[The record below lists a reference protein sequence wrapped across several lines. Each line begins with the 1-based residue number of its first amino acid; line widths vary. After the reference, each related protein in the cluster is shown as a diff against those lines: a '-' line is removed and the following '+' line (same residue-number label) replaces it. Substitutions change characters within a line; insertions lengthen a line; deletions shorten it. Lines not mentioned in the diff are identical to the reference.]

1 MAARKKSFVEGAA
14 VLAATIAIVK
24 VIGALYKLPLYNILD
39 DSGTAYFGVAYNVY
53 SLLLTVSTA
62 GVPVAISRM
71 IASENARGRIRQSER
86 IFSVAMP
93 AMIII
98 GAVFGDFMMLF
109 CRQIANFMEEPGSY
123 QAIFTLGP
131 AVFFCCVIAVYR
143 GYTQGHE
150 DMIPTSITQISEVVF
165 KFVLG
170 LAVAFILLK
179 AGYSSGIVVSGA
191 IFGVVVGLGVSIP
204 IMAWYRRRAL
214 QRGSYR
220 LECTDES
227 TESRRDTLKE
237 MLKITIPMTLSS
249 SLLNL
254 LTLIDVKVVMN
265 RLKQGLMLTELQA
278 DVEYA
283 TFTKAHTLF
292 TLPSSLIV
300 AVSISVVPA
309 VAAAIAVRKYR
320 EAGMVMGRSLKLMN
334 LFAMPAGVGM
344 CVLAAPLYYSLYGM
358 GSVKATVV
366 MAILGIASY
375 FVCFQLVSTA
385 LVQASGHE
393 RIPLIAMAAGSIL
406 KVIINYTLT
415 GHPAFGI
422 VGAPISTL
430 VCYLTISLVNMIGL
444 KIRFPEKIPLGTAF
458 LKPVLCTALMAAAAA
473 GSFAVMKLIGLG
485 DIGGGRLKV
494 TVGLIISIGIAV
506 VVYFLA
512 VILLGAVTRED
523 MEMLPKGEKIAEK
536 LHLK

>member
-1 MAARKKSFVEGAA
+1 MAARKKNFIEGAA

-39 DSGTAYFGVAYNVY
+39 DSGAAYFGVAYNVY
-53 SLLLTVSTA
+53 ALLLTISTA

-93 AMIII
+93 AMIVI
-98 GAVFGDFMMLF
+98 GAVFGGFMMIF
-109 CRQIANFMEEPGSY
+109 CRQIANFMEEPGCY

-165 KFVLG
+165 KFILG
-170 LAVAFILLK
+170 LLVAFLLLK

-214 QRGSYR
+214 RNGSYR
-220 LECTDES
+220 LECTDETVDSRGS
-227 TESRRDTLKE
+227 TLGE
-237 MLKITIPMTLSS
+237 MLRITIPMTLSS
-249 SLLNL
+249 ALLNF
-254 LTLIDVKVVMN
+254 LTVIDVKVVMN
-265 RLKQGLMLTELQA
+265 RLKQSLMLSELEA
-278 DVEYA
+278 DVEYS

-320 EAGMVMGRSLKLMN
+320 EAGGVMGRSLKLMN
-334 LFAMPAGVGM
+334 LLAMPAGVGM
-344 CVLAAPLYYSLYGM
+344 CVLAGPLYYSLFGT
-358 GSVKATVV
+358 GSTRATAV
-366 MAILGIASY
+366 MALLGIASY

-393 RIPLIAMAAGSIL
+393 RIPLIAMAAGSVL

-415 GHPAFGI
+415 GNPSFGI
-422 VGAPISTL
+422 VGAPVSTL
-430 VCYLTISLVNMIGL
+430 VCYLMISLVNMIGL
-444 KIRFPEKIPLGTAF
+444 RLRFPEKIPLRQAF
-458 LKPVLCTALMAAAAA
+458 VKPAVCTALMAVAA
-473 GSFAVMKLIGLG
+473 GGSFLIMKLLGFG
-485 DIGGGRLKV
+485 DIGFGRLKV
-494 TVGLIISIGIAV
+494 TIGLFVSIGIAV
-506 VVYFLA
+506 VVYFAA

-523 MEMLPKGEKIAEK
+523 LAMVPKGEKIADK

>member
-1 MAARKKSFVEGAA
+1 MNENKRP
-14 VLAATIAIVK
+14 
-24 VIGALYKLPLYNILD
+24 KL
-39 DSGTAYFGVAYNVY
+39 
-53 SLLLTVSTA
+53 
-62 GVPVAISRM
+62 R
-71 IASENARGRIRQSER
+71 
-86 IFSVAMP
+86 
-93 AMIII
+93 
-98 GAVFGDFMMLF
+98 
-109 CRQIANFMEEPGSY
+109 
-123 QAIFTLGP
+123 
-131 AVFFCCVIAVYR
+131 
-143 GYTQGHE
+143 
-150 DMIPTSITQISEVVF
+150 
-165 KFVLG
+165 
-170 LAVAFILLK
+170 
-179 AGYSSGIVVSGA
+179 
-191 IFGVVVGLGVSIP
+191 
-204 IMAWYRRRAL
+204 
-214 QRGSYR
+214 
-220 LECTDES
+220 
-227 TESRRDTLKE
+227 
-237 MLKITIPMTLSS
+237 
-249 SLLNL
+249 
-254 LTLIDVKVVMN
+254 VMSN
-265 RLKQGLMLTELQA
+265 R
-278 DVEYA
+278 
-283 TFTKAHTLF
+283 
-292 TLPSSLIV
+292 
-300 AVSISVVPA
+300 
-309 VAAAIAVRKYR
+309 AIARQV
-320 EAGMVMGRSLKLMN
+320 LMN

-344 CVLAAPLYYSLYGM
+344 CVLAAPLYYSLYGT

-458 LKPVLCTALMAAAAA
+458 LKPVLCTALMAAAAV